1 MTMMYGDLYEFLDYW
16 GREFA
21 EKCTNCG
28 ECLLVCPVYPLIKSA
43 DKGPKAVIEKVNRL
57 LKEGEVS
64 EEAYELAYSCT
75 GACGLCAKVCPEG
88 LAPYMVFVPAKAKLA
103 RAGKEPPP
111 EAYQYTPGHR
121 YNYTKVFSSLQ
132 IKPSEERWMREAPPH
147 PEPVEV
153 VFFTGCG
160 AQGMPNIVLE
170 TVAIL
175 EGMGLNFVTLAG
187 GDLCCGS
194 GFMQWG
200 DLEAAQNMGQT
211 FVSTIASFGAKKAAF
226 LCDGC
231 RMMCAGILP
240 ATMNIPFEPYELAQ
254 FLAEN
259 IDRIPFSQK
268 VNRVVTLH
276 DSCGVARFGTPEAG
290 RRLLQAIPGL
300 TLVEMEHNRQDSLCC
315 GGLAN
320 ITRSE
325 ITEPIRRAPLEEAK
339 ATGADTLA
347 TICNGCQQAFA
358 PFEDQYHLEVRSYI
372 SLVAEAIGVRYEDKF
387 KKYIN
392 FGDVDEVIAAAKEYI
407 DASDYS
413 VEEMKRI
420 LPEYLNRFC
429 LKHSGSSSPEN

>member
-1 MTMMYGDLYEFLDYW
+1 
-16 GREFA
+16 
-21 EKCTNCG
+21 
-28 ECLLVCPVYPLIKSA
+28 
-43 DKGPKAVIEKVNRL
+43 
-57 LKEGEVS
+57 
-64 EEAYELAYSCT
+64 
-75 GACGLCAKVCPEG
+75 
-88 LAPYMVFVPAKAKLA
+88 
-103 RAGKEPPP
+103 
-111 EAYQYTPGHR
+111 
-121 YNYTKVFSSLQ
+121 
-132 IKPSEERWMREAPPH
+132 
-147 PEPVEV
+147 
-153 VFFTGCG
+153 
-160 AQGMPNIVLE
+160 
-170 TVAIL
+170 
-175 EGMGLNFVTLAG
+175 
-187 GDLCCGS
+187 
-194 GFMQWG
+194 
-200 DLEAAQNMGQT
+200 
-211 FVSTIASFGAKKAAF
+211 
-226 LCDGC
+226 
-231 RMMCAGILP
+231 MMCAGILP
-240 ATMNIPFEPYELAQ
+240 ATMNIPFEPYESAQ